1 MGRGPTT
8 AANLQDYAR
17 LASGRIRAARVSK
30 PALRSLDSSAR
41 VSIPSK
47 RRDME
52 ESQGRLP
59 LSEVVA
65 DCVKRWFQDTLKE
78 ARNGDTTMQV
88 LVGQM
93 YHSGYGIPRN
103 EQKAKAWLT
112 KASRYRSSVWKVG
125 DKRPGYNASDSDSD
139 KEDGA
144 KS

>member
-17 LASGRIRAARVSK
+17 LASERIRAARVSK
-30 PALRSLDSSAR
+30 PALRSLDLSAR

-47 RRDME
+47 RRGME

-78 ARNGDTTMQV
+78 ARNGDTSMQV

-103 EQKAKAWLT
+103 EQKVRFFFGGSLDLL
-112 KASRYRSSVWKVG
+112 VFLGVMLDELGLG
-125 DKRPGYNASDSDSD
+125 DVLMFGLRGNV
-139 KEDGA
+139 
-144 KS
+144 